1 MEHIVELEELYMPR
15 ATMENYSKLVW
26 KVLKLRFQ
34 RKMHIRK
41 CLIVQGY
48 VGNSFIPLLG
58 DRPLE

>member
-41 CLIVQGY
+41 CLIAQGY
-48 VGNSFIPLLG
+48 VGICW
-58 DRPLE
+58 